1 MIHLKIDPGSGL
13 PIYLQIMEEIKL
25 LVAGEAL
32 KSGNQL
38 PSVRNLAIELRVNP
52 NTVAKAYTELERE
65 GIIETHRGEGTFV
78 ASAGVEIQEKSRLD
92 ILEQK
97 AEELGRTAHA
107 FRLPKEK
114 LLEIVRKSYDRIK
127 SGKEVE

>member
-32 KSGNQL
+32 KSGDQL

-65 GIIETHRGEGTFV
+65 GIIETRRGEGTFV
-78 ASAGVEIQEKSRLD
+78 ASSGGKIQEKSRLD

-97 AEELGRTAHA
+97 AEVLVRTALA